1 MKVFLESHNIN
12 NKAGGLGTFNFHL
25 IKSLSNLNLFNLKI
39 TINAK
44 HPVELKDIFG
54 NTFNYKKYTSLER
67 HFIFRNKGKFD
78 VWHSLNQNTKVEP
91 FFKPKKY
98 ILTIH
103 DVNFVEEIS
112 YDMSH

>member
-54 NTFNYKKYTSLER
+54 
-67 HFIFRNKGKFD
+67 
-78 VWHSLNQNTKVEP
+78 
-91 FFKPKKY
+91 
-98 ILTIH
+98 
-103 DVNFVEEIS
+103 
-112 YDMSH
+112 